1 MVSIRNSYHPIDAA
15 ILWCNLADHQ
25 GEILQVDLSHPG
37 CLLKHF
43 PQWPFLHAYA
53 ERIYD
58 AIFCGEL
65 PATYL
70 GHPITSNDKAERIY
84 WSIRHSDLRVWF
96 ARNYPE
102 DKPAFLFSQ
111 NIDHSECVSLTAYL
125 ALQAERDAG
134 AREIEKLRQ
143 AHSAIA
149 DEAAA
154 LALDHQGLSAQL
166 GAFEVPSEASAFVH
180 YAIIGALLAV
190 MLGKSRSG
198 QTRSIYKNQTAVV
211 EAITEQFPGFPGL
224 SKRTLDRK
232 FAEARRHLAQVLQ
245 A

>member
-1 MVSIRNSYHPIDAA
+1 MVSIRSSYHPIDAA
-15 ILWCNLADHQ
+15 ILWSDLTDHQ

-37 CLLKHF
+37 SLLKHF

-58 AIFCGEL
+58 AIVCGEL

-70 GHPITSNDKAERIY
+70 GRPITSNDKAERLF

-102 DKPAFLFSQ
+102 EKPAFLFAQ
-111 NIDHSECVSLTAYL
+111 TIDHSECVSLTAHL
-125 ALQAERDAG
+125 ALQAEREADV
-134 AREIEKLRQ
+134 REIKKLRQ
-143 AHSAIA
+143 AHSAIVE
-149 DEAAA
+149 EAAPA
-154 LALDHQGLSAQL
+154 FNQQALSAQL
-166 GAFEVPSEASAFVH
+166 GAFEAPSEASAFVH
-180 YAIIGALLAV
+180 YMIIGALLTV
-190 MLGKSRSG
+190 MLGKSSSG
-198 QTRSIYKNQTAVV
+198 QLRSVYKNQTAVV
-211 EAITEQFPGFPGL
+211 EAITTQFPDVPGL

-232 FAEARRHLAQVLQ
+232 FAQARRHFAQALQ

>member
-1 MVSIRNSYHPIDAA
+1 MVSIRSSYHPIDAA
-15 ILWCNLADHQ
+15 ILWSDLTDHQ

-37 CLLKHF
+37 SLLKHF

-58 AIFCGEL
+58 AIVCREL

-70 GHPITSNDKAERIY
+70 GRPITSNDKAERIY

-102 DKPAFLFSQ
+102 EKPAFLFSQ
-111 NIDHSECVSLTAYL
+111 DVDHSECVSLTAHL
-125 ALQAERDAG
+125 ALQAERDADL
-134 AREIEKLRQ
+134 REINKLRQ
-143 AHSAIA
+143 TYSAVA
-149 DEAAA
+149 EAAA
-154 LALDHQGLSAQL
+154 PAFNQKELSVQR
-166 GAFEVPSEASAFVH
+166 GAFEVPSEASALVH
-180 YAIIGALLAV
+180 YMIIGALLTV

-198 QTRSIYKNQTAVV
+198 QLRSIYKNQAAVV
-211 EAITEQFPGFPGL
+211 DAITEQFPGTPGL

-232 FAEARRHLAQVLQ
+232 FAQARRHLAQSLQ
-245 A
+245 S

>member
-1 MVSIRNSYHPIDAA
+1 MVSIRSTYHPIDAA
-15 ILWCNLADHQ
+15 ILWCDLADHQ
-25 GEILQVDLSHPG
+25 NEILQVDLSHPG
-37 CLLKHF
+37 SLLKHF

-70 GHPITSNDKAERIY
+70 GRPITSNDQAERVY

-102 DKPAFLFSQ
+102 EKPAFLFSQ
-111 NIDHSECVSLTAYL
+111 NIDHSECVSLTAHL
-125 ALQAERDAG
+125 SLQAERDAG
-134 AREIEKLRQ
+134 AREIEKLRL

-166 GAFEVPSEASAFVH
+166 GSLEVPSEASAFV
-180 YAIIGALLAV
+180 YYTIIGALMMV
-190 MLGKSRSG
+190 MLGKSARG
-198 QTRSIYKNQTAVV
+198 QPRSIYKNQAAVV
-211 EAITEQFPGFPGL
+211 EAITEQFPGLPGL

-232 FAEARRHLAQVLQ
+232 FAEARRHLAQALQ

>member
-15 ILWCNLADHQ
+15 ILWSDLADHQ

-37 CLLKHF
+37 SLLKHF

-65 PATYL
+65 SATYL
-70 GHPITSNDKAERIY
+70 GRPITSNDKAERVY

-102 DKPAFLFSQ
+102 EKPAFLFSQ

-154 LALDHQGLSAQL
+154 LALDHQGLFPQI
-166 GAFEVPSEASAFVH
+166 GALEVPSEASAFVH
-180 YAIIGALLAV
+180 YTIIGALLAV

-198 QTRSIYKNQTAVV
+198 HPRSIYKNQAAIV
-211 EAITEQFPGFPGL
+211 EAITEQFPGLPGL

-232 FAEARRHLAQVLQ
+232 FAEARRHLAQALQ
-245 A
+245 V

>member
-1 MVSIRNSYHPIDAA
+1 MVSIRSTYHPIDAA
-15 ILWCNLADHQ
+15 ILWCDLADHQ
-25 GEILQVDLSHPG
+25 DEILQVDLSHPG
-37 CLLKHF
+37 SLLKHF

-65 PATYL
+65 PATYF
-70 GHPITSNDKAERIY
+70 GRPITSNDQAERVY

-102 DKPAFLFSQ
+102 EKPTFLFSQ
-111 NIDHSECVSLTAYL
+111 NIDHSECVSLSAHL
-125 ALQAERDAG
+125 SLQAERDAD
-134 AREIEKLRQ
+134 AREIEKLRKS
-143 AHSAIA
+143 HSAIA

-154 LALDHQGLSAQL
+154 STHDRQGLSPQL
-166 GAFEVPSEASAFVH
+166 GAFEAPSEASAFVH
-180 YAIIGALLAV
+180 YMIIGALLAV
-190 MLGKSRSG
+190 MQGKSRSG
-198 QTRSIYKNQTAVV
+198 QLRSVYKNQAAVV
-211 EAITEQFPGFPGL
+211 EAIIQQFPGLPGL

-232 FAEARRHLAQVLQ
+232 FAEARRRLAQALH

>member
-1 MVSIRNSYHPIDAA
+1 MISIKNSYHPIDAA
-15 ILWCNLADHQ
+15 ILWCDLAEHQ
-25 GEILQVDLSHPG
+25 GDILQVDLAHPG

-43 PQWPFLHAYA
+43 PQWPFLHAYV
-53 ERIYD
+53 ERLYD
-58 AIFCGEL
+58 AIVCGEL

-70 GHPITSNDKAERIY
+70 GRPITSNDKAERVY

-102 DKPAFLFSQ
+102 EKPAFLFSQ
-111 NIDHSECVSLTAYL
+111 SIDHSECVSLTAHL
-125 ALQAERDAG
+125 ALQAERDADV
-134 AREIEKLRQ
+134 REIKKLRQ

-149 DEAAA
+149 EEAAPA
-154 LALDHQGLSAQL
+154 FNQQELSPQL
-166 GAFEVPSEASAFVH
+166 GVFEVPSEASAFVH
-180 YAIIGALLAV
+180 YMIIGALLTV

-198 QTRSIYKNQTAVV
+198 QLRSIYKNQAAVV
-211 EAITEQFPGFPGL
+211 DAITEQLPGIPGL

-232 FAEARRHLAQVLQ
+232 FAQARRHLAQALQ

>member
-1 MVSIRNSYHPIDAA
+1 MVSIRSTYHPIDAA
-15 ILWCNLADHQ
+15 ILWCDLADHQ

-37 CLLKHF
+37 SLLKHF

-58 AIFCGEL
+58 AIVCGEL

-70 GHPITSNDKAERIY
+70 GRPITSNDQAERVY

-102 DKPAFLFSQ
+102 EKPAFLFTQ
-111 NIDHSECVSLTAYL
+111 NVDHSECVSLTAHL

-143 AHSAIA
+143 LHSAIA

-154 LALDHQGLSAQL
+154 LALNHQGLAAQL
-166 GAFEVPSEASAFVH
+166 GAFESPSEASAFV
-180 YAIIGALLAV
+180 YYTIIGALLMV
-190 MLGKSRSG
+190 VLGKSRRG
-198 QTRSIYKNQTAVV
+198 QPQSIYKNQAAVV
-211 EAITEQFPGFPGL
+211 EAITEQFPGLPGL

-232 FAEARRHLAQVLQ
+232 FAEARRHFAQALQ

>member
-1 MVSIRNSYHPIDAA
+1 MVSIRNSYRPIDAA
-15 ILWCNLADHQ
+15 ILWCDLADHQ

-37 CLLKHF
+37 SLLKHF

-53 ERIYD
+53 ECIYD

-65 PATYL
+65 SATYL
-70 GHPITSNDKAERIY
+70 GRPITSNDKAERVY

-102 DKPAFLFSQ
+102 EKPAFLFSQ

-134 AREIEKLRQ
+134 VREIEKLRQ
-143 AHSAIA
+143 AHTAIA

-154 LALDHQGLSAQL
+154 LALHHQGLSAQL
-166 GAFEVPSEASAFVH
+166 GAFKIPSEASAFVH
-180 YAIIGALLAV
+180 YTIIGALLTI

-198 QTRSIYKNQTAVV
+198 QPRSIFKNQAAVV
-211 EAITEQFPGFPGL
+211 EAITEQFHGLPGL

-232 FAEARRHLAQVLQ
+232 FAEARRHLAQAIQ

>member
-1 MVSIRNSYHPIDAA
+1 MVSIRSTYHPIDAA
-15 ILWCNLADHQ
+15 ILWCDLADHQ

-37 CLLKHF
+37 SLLKHF

-58 AIFCGEL
+58 AIVCAEL

-70 GHPITSNDKAERIY
+70 GRPINSNDQAERVY
-84 WSIRHSDLRVWF
+84 WSIRHSDLRIWF

-102 DKPAFLFSQ
+102 EKPAFLFSQ
-111 NIDHSECVSLTAYL
+111 NLDHSECVSLTAHL
-125 ALQAERDAG
+125 SLQAERDAG

-143 AHSAIA
+143 AHSEIA
-149 DEAAA
+149 DEAAS
-154 LALDHQGLSAQL
+154 LARGHRGLSAQL
-166 GAFEVPSEASAFVH
+166 GAFEVPSEASAIV
-180 YAIIGALLAV
+180 YYTIIGALMMV
-190 MLGKSRSG
+190 MLGKSRRG
-198 QTRSIYKNQTAVV
+198 QPQSIYKNQAAVV
-211 EAITEQFPGFPGL
+211 EAITEQFPGIPGL

-232 FAEARRHLAQVLQ
+232 FAEARRHLAQTLQ

>member
-1 MVSIRNSYHPIDAA
+1 MVSIRSTYHPIDPA
-15 ILWCNLADHQ
+15 ILWCDLADHQ
-25 GEILQVDLSHPG
+25 GGILQVDLSHPG
-37 CLLKHF
+37 SLLKHF

-58 AIFCGEL
+58 AIYCGEI
-65 PATYL
+65 PATCL
-70 GHPITSNDKAERIY
+70 GRPIRSNDQTKLVY

-102 DKPAFLFSQ
+102 EKPAFLFSQ

-125 ALQAERDAG
+125 ALQAEQDAG

-143 AHSAIA
+143 ANSAIA
-149 DEAAA
+149 DEAA
-154 LALDHQGLSAQL
+154 LALDHQGLSAHL
-166 GAFEVPSEASAFVH
+166 CAFEAPFEASAFVH
-180 YAIIGALLAV
+180 YTIIGALLTV

-198 QTRSIYKNQTAVV
+198 RPRSIYKNQAAVV
-211 EAITEQFPGFPGL
+211 EAITEQFPGIPGL
-224 SKRTLDRK
+224 SKRTLDWK
-232 FAEARRHLAQVLQ
+232 FAEARRHLAQDLQ

>member
-1 MVSIRNSYHPIDAA
+1 MVSIKNSYHPIDAA
-15 ILWCNLADHQ
+15 ILWCDLADHQ

-70 GHPITSNDKAERIY
+70 GRPITSNDKAERVY

-102 DKPAFLFSQ
+102 EKPAFLFSR
-111 NIDHSECVSLTAYL
+111 NIDHSECVSLTAHL

-143 AHSAIA
+143 AHSAIV
-149 DEAAA
+149 DEAKAHA
-154 LALDHQGLSAQL
+154 LNQHKLSPQL
-166 GAFEVPSEASAFVH
+166 GTFEVPSEASAFVH
-180 YAIIGALLAV
+180 YTIIGALLEVA
-190 MLGKSRSG
+190 LGKSNSG
-198 QTRSIYKNQTAVV
+198 RLQSIYKNQAAVV
-211 EAITEQFPGFPGL
+211 EAITTQFPGVPGL

-232 FAEARRHLAQVLQ
+232 FAEARRHLAQALQ

>member
-15 ILWCNLADHQ
+15 ILWCDLADHQ

-37 CLLKHF
+37 SLLKHF

-58 AIFCGEL
+58 AIFCGDL

-70 GHPITSNDKAERIY
+70 GRPITSNDKAERVY

-102 DKPAFLFSQ
+102 EKPAFLFSQ

-125 ALQAERDAG
+125 ALQAERDTG

-180 YAIIGALLAV
+180 YTIIGALLAV

-198 QTRSIYKNQTAVV
+198 QPRSIYKNQAAVV
-211 EAITEQFPGFPGL
+211 EAITEQFPGLPGL

-232 FAEARRHLAQVLQ
+232 FAEARRHLAQALQ
-245 A
+245 V

>member
-1 MVSIRNSYHPIDAA
+1 MVSIRSSYHPIDAA
-15 ILWCNLADHQ
+15 ILWCDLADHQ

-37 CLLKHF
+37 SLLKHF
-43 PQWPFLHAYA
+43 PQWPFLHAYT

-58 AIFCGEL
+58 AIVGCEL

-70 GHPITSNDKAERIY
+70 GRPITSNDQAERVY

-102 DKPAFLFSQ
+102 EKPAFLFSQ
-111 NIDHSECVSLTAYL
+111 CIDHSECVSLTAHL

-143 AHSAIA
+143 AHSAIV
-149 DEAAA
+149 DEAA
-154 LALDHQGLSAQL
+154 LAFNHQGLSAQL
-166 GAFEVPSEASAFVH
+166 GTLEVPSEASAGVQ
-180 YAIIGALLAV
+180 YTIIGALLEV
-190 MLGKSRSG
+190 VLGKSKSG
-198 QTRSIYKNQTAVV
+198 QLRSIYKNQAAVV
-211 EAITEQFPGFPGL
+211 DAITTQFPGVPGL

-232 FAEARRHLAQVLQ
+232 FAEARRHLAQALQ